1 MLMQLTPFAVRKSIA
16 LRQMCAVHW
25 PIYEDNLDDNDKEL
39 ESLEAKKESLVKKK
53 AVKIN
58 PWPPVKKTVE
68 KMKAA
73 ACIKTCRLIDYRSG
87 FLD

>member
-39 ESLEAKKESLVKKK
+39 ESFEAKKKSLVKK
-53 AVKIN
+53 
-58 PWPPVKKTVE
+58 
-68 KMKAA
+68 
-73 ACIKTCRLIDYRSG
+73 RR
-87 FLD
+87 